1 MNKIKSAIMIGAAV
15 LFTAC
20 VGGEK
25 VSETETIK
33 IGGLA
38 PLTGSLAIYGV
49 TTTNGANLAIDEIN
63 KNGGI
68 LGKKVEYI
76 TLDTKGDS
84 TEAVMAY
91 NKLIDRGVSA
101 IIGEITSKPSLA
113 VAEIAAQDNMPMIT
127 PTGTQVD
134 ITEAGP
140 SIFRVCFTN
149 PYQGKVLAVLA
160 KERLNADTAAI
171 MINNSSDYSDGIAK
185 AFIEQ
190 ADILG
195 IKITAKEGYADG
207 DKDFRAQL
215 TKIAAEQPD
224 VLLVPEYYEQASLI
238 ATQAREVGVKAVF
251 IGSDG
256 WDGITKTLDSS
267 SYNAIENSYFTN
279 HFSMQDTAPKIQNFL
294 KSYKDTYNEDPSAFS
309 ALGYDAVYMVKKAVE
324 NAGSTNKE
332 AVVDALKNIEY
343 DGITG
348 YLTFDEHN
356 NPVKAVT
363 ILKIRNGEYIFDS
376 KININRQTQFY

>member
-1 MNKIKSAIMIGAAV
+1 MNKIKNAIMIGAAV

-363 ILKIRNGEYIFDS
+363 ILKITNGEYIFDS
-376 KININRQTQFY
+376 KIK

>member
-20 VGGEK
+20 MGDEK

-363 ILKIRNGEYIFDS
+363 ILKITNGEYIFDS
-376 KININRQTQFY
+376 KIK

>member
-140 SIFRVCFTN
+140 SIFSVCFTN

-160 KERLNADTAAI
+160 KERLNADTAVI

-363 ILKIRNGEYIFDS
+363 ILKITNGEYIFDS
-376 KININRQTQFY
+376 KIK

>member
-1 MNKIKSAIMIGAAV
+1 MNKIKNAIMIGAAI

-20 VGGEK
+20 AGGK
-25 VSETETIK
+25 KNTETIK

-49 TTTNGANLAIDEIN
+49 TTTNGVNLAIDEIN
-63 KNGGI
+63 KSGGI

-76 TLDTKGDS
+76 ALDTKGDS

-113 VAEIAAQDNMPMIT
+113 VAEIAAQDHMPMIT

-149 PYQGKVLAVLA
+149 PYQGKVLAILA
-160 KERLNADTAAI
+160 KERLNAKTAAI

-215 TKIAAEQPD
+215 TKIAAEYPD

-256 WDGITKTLDSS
+256 WDGIAKTLDSS
-267 SYNAIENSYFTN
+267 SYAAIENSYFTN

-294 KSYKDTYNEDPSAFS
+294 KSYKNTYNEDPSAFS
-309 ALGYDAVYMVKKAVE
+309 ALGYDAVYILKKAVE
-324 NAGSTNKE
+324 NAGSIDKKDIVN
-332 AVVDALKNIEY
+332 ALKNIEY

-376 KININRQTQFY
+376 KIK